1 MTVVHQPRTT
11 FLPGIFIVSFLLRG
25 ITILWYSFPEEDYFS
40 VSNFANRSF
49 LGQSL
54 QICIAMKQ
62 GSFPGIADCR
72 EKIWCLFY
80 CFFSLHFYCWLWMYA
95 LWAVPILEFL
105 AMKHKT
111 KRNLTGFG
119 FHYKI
124 QTQPHFVWEFA
135 NILSVSEIRWGHLWL
150 SLADLRCQIE
160 TGIR

>member
-1 MTVVHQPRTT
+1 MTVVHQHRMT

-62 GSFPGIADCR
+62 GSFPDIADCR
-72 EKIWCLFY
+72 ENLMFFLLFL
-80 CFFSLHFYCWLWMYA
+80 SLHIYCWSWMYA
-95 LWAVPILEFL
+95 LWAVLILEFL
-105 AMKHKT
+105 AMKNKT

-119 FHYKI
+119 FHYKT
-124 QTQPHFVWEFA
+124 QTQTHFVWKFA
-135 NILSVSEIRWGHLWL
+135 NILNVFEIKWVHLWL
-150 SLADLRCQIE
+150 SLADLRCIE
-160 TGIR
+160 TGIWF